1 MSPFRAAVRLT
12 AIYII
17 VGLIWVLF
25 SDQVLDWAALDALAK
40 LRLQTVKGWAFVVI
54 TGLLFGFLAW
64 HSLCKQQ
71 KLHERDALTG
81 LLNWYMFRDVVEN
94 HLHAAQRD
102 QEQLALAVVNIDGFR
117 QLNSQLG
124 QRNGDLL
131 LQHLAEKLRTE
142 SPTHATVCR
151 VAADEFCI
159 ALRGKTAF
167 DELEVVVRRVQ
178 TDLEFGASK
187 ILQTTRG
194 QVTLTCSVGIAAY
207 PQDAVQAKELI
218 TAANLALAEAKD
230 LGLGQCCSYRQS
242 YSDSVRH
249 RAQLVRDLDQ
259 AISAALANP
268 GEREALYV
276 VYQPQFTT
284 GPSPS
289 ISVEALLRWNH
300 PLHGHIPPD
309 EFVQLAEQY
318 GLIKRLTD
326 YVCQQVVRESVE
338 SDLFET
344 VEYISINVSGHD
356 INSGRAREE
365 FAQRFERTPDA
376 LALLKAG
383 RIQLEI
389 TETAFMQNKHH
400 ARDLLSRLRNV
411 GYRIAI
417 DDFGTGYS
425 SLSLI
430 SQLPVNELKI
440 DRSFI
445 GKIEPDNDSSA
456 DALIVRTIIAMAHAL
471 NLQVVAEGV
480 ETQYHVTLLTELA
493 CDRLQG
499 YFYGRPVPIEQFK
512 ALYGTGHTSP
522 QPSH

>member
-1 MSPFRAAVRLT
+1 MSPLRAAVRLT

-17 VGLIWVLF
+17 VGLVWVLF
-25 SDQVLDWAALDALAK
+25 SDQVLDWAMLDPLAK
-40 LRLQTVKGWAFVVI
+40 LRLQTIKGWVFVLL
-54 TGLLFGFLAW
+54 TGLLFGLLAW
-64 HSLCKQQ
+64 QSLHKQQ

-81 LLNWYMFRDVVEN
+81 LLNWYMFRDVIEE
-94 HLHAAQRD
+94 HLIAAQRD
-102 QEQLALAVVNIDGFR
+102 NEQLALAIVNIDGFR

-131 LQHLAEKLRTE
+131 LQHLAEKLRSE
-142 SPTHATVCR
+142 SPTHATVGR

-159 ALRGKTAF
+159 ALRGVSAF
-167 DELEVVVRRVQ
+167 DELEAVARRVQ
-178 TDLEFGASK
+178 ADLQHGASK
-187 ILQTTRG
+187 ILQTSRY
-194 QVTLTCSVGIAAY
+194 QVVLTCSVGIAAV
-207 PQDAVQAKELI
+207 PQDAAHAKELI

-249 RAQLVRDLDQ
+249 RSQLIHDLDQ
-259 AISAALANP
+259 AISAALANR
-268 GEREALYV
+268 GNRQDLYM

-284 GPSPS
+284 DVCSP

-309 EFVQLAEQY
+309 EFVQLAEQH

-326 YVCQQVVRESVE
+326 FVCQQVVHECVE
-338 SDLFET
+338 AQLFEAI
-344 VEYISINVSGHD
+344 EYIAINVSGLD
-356 INSGRAREE
+356 INSSRAREE
-365 FAQRFERTPDA
+365 FAQRFERTPEA

-383 RIQLEI
+383 CIQLEI

-400 ARDLLSRLRNV
+400 ARDLLTRLRNV

-425 SLSLI
+425 SLSVI

-440 DRSFI
+440 DRCFI
-445 GKIEPDNDSSA
+445 GKIDETNDSST

-480 ETQYHVTLLTELA
+480 ETQYHVEILTELA

-499 YFYGRPVPIEQFK
+499 YYFGRPVPMEQFK
-512 ALYGTGHTSP
+512 TLYGTGHSSS
-522 QPSH
+522 QSSQ